1 MSPSHRSCV
10 LSILLI
16 AALLAACS
24 GQTATTA
31 PPAATPIPPT
41 AASVQ
46 PTPVPPTAAPVQPT
60 PVPPTAAPATP
71 VAEPQPVPHQ
81 PRPDA
86 PRYGVR
92 GPYAVG
98 VRDFVIE
105 ATKETTRPLTVSVW
119 YPALNPKKLPEA
131 ITYELGFPTNAQPT
145 FTIAGRALRDAAPDL
160 SGGPYPLLVHSHGG
174 WGFRQD
180 LVYLM
185 EHLASH
191 GFVVMAAGH
200 EDNWGVFFE
209 NLYRS
214 EISRPRDISREID
227 FAEALTA
234 AGGALPGLINTNYVA
249 VSGFSF
255 GGKVALEKVGARLN
269 LVEQQKVYCATMKD
283 LDITCSFYTTPI
295 EEMAKLAGLDAL
307 PNGPW
312 PDWSDSRV
320 DVAVLFEPGE
330 GSLGALPVEVKT
342 PVLLIEGT
350 IDAPGYGWDGIA
362 SKEKTAV
369 TLENAGHV
377 MFMNACAAQ
386 PGMAAGG
393 YFGVCSDPV
402 WDMNRVHDLT
412 NHFVTA
418 FLLAELKGDAD
429 AAKALAPE
437 NVSFTGVKYETTAYG
452 APKATLDDAT
462 AGKID
467 AVVKK
472 AMTDYPTPG
481 FAMCVVKDG
490 QVVYNKGFGQADVAS
505 NRSVTPQ
512 SVFLQA
518 SISKSGTAIAVMQL
532 VEQGKI
538 DLDKTVTTYLPYFT
552 MADARYKEITVRMV
566 LSHRAGLPDTPF
578 PWNVPLD
585 PTMSPLEQA
594 TRALSDKQLLSPP
607 GTQFSYSN
615 WGYAVLGDMIAK
627 VSGVPFET
635 YMQKNVL
642 APLGMK
648 SSSYATADVSSD
660 LRVTGYNN
668 PVGTPLKSQLDCDA
682 RHAPACT
689 LWSSCDDLAKYAQ
702 MLLNKGELNGTRILQ
717 SASIDA
723 MWKTASA
730 TPFGPPYAEYGFGCF
745 LSAADGHRLIGLA
758 GSINGFNAQVNLVPD
773 KGLAVI
779 AMNNWY
785 VDVPENTSFPA
796 MSAAT
801 DVMNLL
807 LGIKAE

>member
-1 MSPSHRSCV
+1 M
-10 LSILLI
+10 LLM
-16 AALLAACS
+16 LGS
-24 GQTATTA
+24 RDE
-31 PPAATPIPPT
+31 
-41 AASVQ
+41 
-46 PTPVPPTAAPVQPT
+46 
-60 PVPPTAAPATP
+60 
-71 VAEPQPVPHQ
+71 VAGPQVDSYKAYETIGSQ
-81 PRPDA
+81 RKT
-86 PRYGVR
+86 R
-92 GPYAVG
+92 
-98 VRDFVIE
+98 VIFE
-105 ATKETTRPLTVSVW
+105 
-119 YPALNPKKLPEA
+119 N
-131 ITYELGFPTNAQPT
+131 
-145 FTIAGRALRDAAPDL
+145 
-160 SGGPYPLLVHSHGG
+160 
-174 WGFRQD
+174 
-180 LVYLM
+180 
-185 EHLASH
+185 
-191 GFVVMAAGH
+191 AGH
-200 EDNWGVFFE
+200 TIFTN
-209 NLYRS
+209 NCTA
-214 EISRPRDISREID
+214 IPR
-227 FAEALTA
+227 LTA
-234 AGGALPGLINTNYVA
+234 AGYY
-249 VSGFSF
+249 
-255 GGKVALEKVGARLN
+255 GG
-269 LVEQQKVYCATMKD
+269 
-283 LDITCSFYTTPI
+283 
-295 EEMAKLAGLDAL
+295 
-307 PNGPW
+307 
-312 PDWSDSRV
+312 
-320 DVAVLFEPGE
+320 
-330 GSLGALPVEVKT
+330 
-342 PVLLIEGT
+342 
-350 IDAPGYGWDGIA
+350 
-362 SKEKTAV
+362 
-369 TLENAGHV
+369 
-377 MFMNACAAQ
+377 
-386 PGMAAGG
+386 
-393 YFGVCSDPV
+393 CSDPV

-437 NVSFTGVKYETTAYG
+437 NVSFTGVKYETSAYG
-452 APKATLDDAT
+452 APKAKLDDAT

-518 SISKSGTAIAVMQL
+518 SIAKSGTAIAVMQL

-538 DLDKTVTTYLPYFT
+538 DLDKPVTTYLPYFT

-615 WGYAVLGDMIAK
+615 WGFAVLGDMIAK

-648 SSSYATADVSSD
+648 SSSYAMADVSPD

-773 KGLAVI
+773 ENLAVI